1 MSHPEVASFRE
12 FAGIVGC
19 KPGYVTQLR
28 KAGRLVLTDD
38 GKRVRVAESLQ
49 RIADTR
55 DPAKA
60 AVAERHAAARNNGNG
75 AAFAPPPTTGE
86 SGDEPDLPT
95 STGYTY
101 WRERT
106 ERAKALAAE
115 RENDIAEGKL
125 LDAAEVEAAV
135 SHAVTQLRTT
145 LEGLPYDLAPE
156 LAPITDEGELRA
168 RLVEAVELA
177 LGELSRQ
184 FAKATQGEDA

>member
-60 AVAERHAAARNNGNG
+60 AVAERHAAARSGND
-75 AAFAPPPTTGE
+75 APPPSPPSSIGGR
-86 SGDEPDLPT
+86 GDEPDLPT
-95 STGYTY
+95 STGYAY

-106 ERAKALAAE
+106 EKAKALAAE
-115 RENDIAEGKL
+115 RDNAIAEGKL
-125 LDAAEVEAAV
+125 LEAVQVEAAV
-135 SHAVTQLRTT
+135 AGAITQIRTT

-156 LAPITDEGELRA
+156 LAPVTDEAELRA

-177 LGELSRQ
+177 LGELARQ
-184 FAKATQGEDA
+184 FAKATQPEVA